1 MNTLVLTGSARRL
14 FANVH
19 RWSGLFL
26 LAFLLVAGIT
36 GGILSFRWEID
47 RFINPHLFSVTPHAE
62 AMPYKQLID
71 SVEQRF
77 PDAIVSSVVIPKT
90 SQDAVIAY
98 IKSRMDMHVAHIH
111 VPGMKGSVAFNQV
124 FVNPYTGEILGQR
137 STTRF
142 VPTWENFIPDL
153 VRLHYTL
160 FFDEFGAWLMGVS
173 AVVWFL
179 TTFLGL
185 ALAWP
190 AAWKSIRSWKPLVSL
205 RTTNGSYKLN
215 YDLHRAASFTTLA
228 ILLVVAFT
236 SIYLNLPNL
245 VKPAV
250 MAFSPLAGT
259 LETPSAGHLDP
270 ATSRVPVEQ
279 AIAAARNSLPDAR
292 VHSVGLDF
300 TKGLY
305 SVRMQLPE
313 DVSPTGNNTVY
324 LRMTDGQV
332 VLERKIR
339 DAPGGN
345 VFMAWQRPL
354 HTGQAFGLVGQCLVL
369 LGAVALTLMCITG
382 FNIWLRKQRSE
393 RRKAF
398 RRRGVAGEKPV
409 LKLKSFDV

>member
-1 MNTLVLTGSARRL
+1 MNTLALTGTARRL

-47 RFINPHLFSVTPHAE
+47 RLINPHLFSVAPHVE
-62 AMPYKQLID
+62 AMPYQRLID
-71 SVEQRF
+71 VVEQRF
-77 PDAIVSSVVIPKT
+77 PDAIVSNIVIPKT
-90 SQDAVIAY
+90 PRDAAIVY
-98 IKSRMDMHVAHIH
+98 LKSRMEMHVAHVH

-124 FVNPYTGEILGQR
+124 FVNPYSGKILGQR

-142 VPTWENFIPDL
+142 VPTWENLVPDL

-173 AVVWFL
+173 AVLWFF
-179 TTFLGL
+179 TNFFGL
-185 ALAWP
+185 ALTWP
-190 AAWKSIRSWKPLVSL
+190 AAWKSLRNWKPLVSL
-205 RTTNGSYKLN
+205 RTASGSYKLN
-215 YDLHRAASFTTLA
+215 YDLHRTASLITLP
-228 ILLVVAFT
+228 ILLVIAFT

-259 LETPSAGHLDP
+259 LQAPSFGHTDP
-270 ATSRVPVEQ
+270 ANGRVPVEQ
-279 AIAAARNSLPDAR
+279 VIAAARMALPDAR
-292 VHSVGLDF
+292 AHSVGLDF

-305 SVRMQLPE
+305 SVRMQLPD
-313 DVSPTGNNTVY
+313 DVAPTGNNAVY

-345 VFMAWQRPL
+345 VFLAWLWPL
-354 HTGQAFGLVGQCLVL
+354 HTGQAFGLVGQCLVFL
-369 LGAVALTLMCITG
+369 AAAALVLMCVTG

-393 RRKAF
+393 RRQAL
-398 RRRGVAGEKPV
+398 RRRGVA
-409 LKLKSFDV
+409 LRN